1 MVDRFICTDDK
12 QLEDEPFRYT
22 IYSVYKIEKTECN
35 RQFHNAD
42 FLYFVC
48 VLCSTDCV
56 SLDKSSRN
64 SATKSS
70 ISEGVDNQSYSND
83 RTIVDNSSSR
93 YISLSSKSSTYLF
106 HVFETQYNLPLI
118 CVSDISDIKPIPFS
132 NWRKNNV

>member
-12 QLEDEPFRYT
+12 PLEDEPFRYT

-35 RQFHNAD
+35 RQFHNAY

-70 ISEGVDNQSYSND
+70 ISSFGIHPHISVRLLQVTHICNHGVT
-83 RTIVDNSSSR
+83 RKLI
-93 YISLSSKSSTYLF
+93 II
-106 HVFETQYNLPLI
+106 HNL
-118 CVSDISDIKPIPFS
+118 
-132 NWRKNNV
+132 